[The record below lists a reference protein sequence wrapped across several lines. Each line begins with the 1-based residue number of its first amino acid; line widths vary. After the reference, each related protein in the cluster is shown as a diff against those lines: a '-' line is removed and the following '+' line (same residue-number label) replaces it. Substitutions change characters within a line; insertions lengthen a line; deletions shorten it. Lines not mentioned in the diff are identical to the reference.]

1 MRIILIWWTIAIQ
14 KLGPRRQRAMGSAP
28 ARGRAAE
35 GKLPNSTAGRS
46 SPHRSIFGSPTG
58 EPFGARPSFCFNLH
72 WKSFVTTK
80 GEKTTPLLRII
91 LVYETITV
99 RKVGFRKRRTLG
111 SVPARGRAAEGKLPD
126 STAEHSSPQSRLSGL
141 LWGKPSKALAPFFMK
156 VIDGSPEWAQRR
168 HSLRISAE
176 STDVADEHSS
186 SEASPGLQHRS
197 PLHLVSTMASFC
209 RVACQTALTSRSM
222 R

>member
-1 MRIILIWWTIAIQ
+1 MVDNSDTETRASQTKSHGVGSSERSSRRGETA
-14 KLGPRRQRAMGSAP
+14 KLDRGALLP
-28 ARGRAAE
+28 ALLDFRVSNGRA
-35 GKLPNSTAGRS
+35 LR
-46 SPHRSIFGSPTG
+46 GSP
-58 EPFGARPSFCFNLH
+58 FFLLQPSLEIFCYD
-72 WKSFVTTK
+72 K
-80 GEKTTPLLRII
+80 GRKKTTPLLRII

-99 RKVGFRKRRTLG
+99 WKVGFRKRRTLG

-209 RVACQTALTSRSM
+209 RAACQTALTSRSM